1 MSFFHRPQPSHRSVP
16 HTVQVPKS
24 LAVNLIPLIERLV
37 ADDDDGSALR
47 TALRPFF
54 LGERPRIAILKGEEV
69 WFHLEGPQYECGGQV
84 LPLGAQ
90 IFIADRGWLSLGPVD
105 AVTLHAKL
113 REAIDAA
120 AYRWTIEQRLLDHVR
135 PLRAERNRRVD
146 DPLAL
151 RQVAAAAGAIQQESE
166 PGDD

>member
-1 MSFFHRPQPSHRSVP
+1 MSFFRRPPRSHRLVP
-16 HTVQVPKS
+16 RMVQIPKC
-24 LAVNLIPLIERLV
+24 LAVILMPLIERLV

-47 TALRPFF
+47 TAVRPFF
-54 LGERPRIAILKGEEV
+54 FGERPRIAILKGEEV
-69 WFHLEGPQYECGGQV
+69 WFHLEGPQHECGGQV

-90 IFIADRGWLSLGPVD
+90 IFVADRGWLSLGPAD
-105 AVTLHAKL
+105 AAALHATL

-120 AYRWTIEQRLLDHVR
+120 AYRWIIERGLLDHVQ

-151 RQVAAAAGAIQQESE
+151 RQMAAAAGSIQQESE

>member
-1 MSFFHRPQPSHRSVP
+1 MSFFHRSQRYHRSVP

-69 WFHLEGPQYECGGQV
+69 WFHLEGPQHECGGQV
-84 LPLGAQ
+84 FPLGAQ
-90 IFIADRGWLSLGPVD
+90 IFIAERGWLSLGPVD
-105 AVTLHAKL
+105 AAALHAKL
-113 REAIDAA
+113 REAIDTA
-120 AYRWTIEQRLLDHVR
+120 AYRWIIERGLLDHVR

-151 RQVAAAAGAIQQESE
+151 RQMAAAAGSIQQESE